1 MAPRAIGRVLES
13 GAAALGLALS
23 CDQAARLEQYLSLV
37 AAWNARLGLT
47 AARTAQEV
55 AEVLIL
61 RTLAVLPYLPGGGRV
76 ADLGS
81 GAGVPGVPV
90 AVMRPALR
98 VVLVEASRRKAG
110 FLGVALRELRLEN
123 AEVANARAE
132 ALGRDPEHRG
142 RYDAVLAR
150 ALAPLRVL
158 AEYALPLLKVGG
170 VAVLPKGARAA
181 AEVAAAA
188 RALRV
193 LGGEAE
199 VRPALSPHTSPVV
212 LVRKT
217 APTPDAYPRRPG
229 IPERR
234 PL

>member
-23 CDQAARLEQYLSLV
+23 RDQAARLEQYLALV
-37 AAWNARLGLT
+37 AAWNARLRLT
-47 AARTAQEV
+47 AARTAEEV
-55 AEVLIL
+55 VEVLVL
-61 RTLAVLPYLPGGGRV
+61 PTLAVLPYLPAGGRA

-98 VVLVEASRRKAG
+98 VVLVEASRKKAG
-110 FLGVALRELRLEN
+110 FLEVALRELRLEN

-150 ALAPLRVL
+150 AVAPLRVL
-158 AEYALPLLKVGG
+158 AEYALPLLRVGG

-199 VRPALSPHTSPVV
+199 VRPAPSPHAPPVV
-212 LVRKT
+212 LVRKA

-229 IPERR
+229 TPERR